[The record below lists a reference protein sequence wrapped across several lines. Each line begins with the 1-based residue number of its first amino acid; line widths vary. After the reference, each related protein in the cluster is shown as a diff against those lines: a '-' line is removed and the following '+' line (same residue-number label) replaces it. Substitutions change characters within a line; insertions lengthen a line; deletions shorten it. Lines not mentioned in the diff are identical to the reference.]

1 MCIAIK
7 YNRRHVQSHIRHSV
21 PLSVVRMSLSNESEI
36 VAQQVSVAYSTVS
49 RETGN
54 SENACGLLSKTV
66 NMTSF
71 HMLVK

>member
-7 YNRRHVQSHIRHSV
+7 YNRWHVQSHIRHTV
-21 PLSVVRMSLSNESEI
+21 PLSVVSMSLSNESEI

-49 RETGN
+49 CEIRN
-54 SENACGLLSKTV
+54 SENVYGLLSKTV

-71 HMLVK
+71 HTLVE